1 LTQHA
6 YGVRDVERLL
16 RVPRATLRALV
27 AAGFVTPA
35 RGPRNSWRF
44 SFQDLIVLRT
54 AQALADAHVPQRRI
68 IKSVREL
75 ARNLPDSMPLSG
87 LSLAAVGDR
96 VVVREGGARWQ
107 ADSGQYLLEFGGD
120 PSKGA
125 LEVMDQPPPAPE
137 RSSRVMA
144 PLLVAPAEPAHDW
157 FAEAQ
162 ALEDRNPEAAMR
174 AYGNAIAADPANVD
188 ARINLGLL
196 LHRAKRLP
204 EAGRVYSDALQAC
217 GPDPV
222 LLFNLGVLLEDL
234 DTPEA
239 AERAYR
245 AAVWADPQMADGHY
259 NLGLLYE
266 RLGRSRDALR
276 HMAEYRR
283 LTRPRAV

>member
-1 LTQHA
+1 MTHP

-35 RGPRNSWRF
+35 RGPRNAWRF

-75 ARNLPDSMPLSG
+75 ARNLPDAMPLSG
-87 LSLAAVGDR
+87 LAIGAVGDQ
-96 VVVREGGARWQ
+96 VVVREGHTRWQ

-120 PSKGA
+120 PATGA
-125 LEVMDQPPPAPE
+125 LEVMDRPSPPVPPAPRPTE
-137 RSSRVMA
+137 PSR
-144 PLLVAPAEPAHDW
+144 DW

-162 ALEDRNPEAAMR
+162 ALEAKNPEASMR

-196 LHRAKRLP
+196 LHQAKRLP

-234 DTPEA
+234 DSDEA

-259 NLGLLYE
+259 NLALLYE
-266 RLGRSRDALR
+266 RLGRSREALR
-276 HMAEYRR
+276 HMSEYRR

>member
-1 LTQHA
+1 MTHP
-6 YGVRDVERLL
+6 YGVRDVETLL
-16 RVPRATLRALV
+16 RVPRASLRALV

-35 RGPRNSWRF
+35 RGPRNAWRF

-75 ARNLPDSMPLSG
+75 ARSLPDRMPLSG
-87 LSLAAVGDR
+87 LSIGAVGDQ
-96 VVVREGGARWQ
+96 VVVREGHTRWQ

-120 PSKGA
+120 PATGA
-125 LEVMDQPPPAPE
+125 LEVMDRPPPAP
-137 RSSRVMA
+137 A
-144 PLLVAPAEPAHDW
+144 PSTPIEPPRDW
-157 FAEAQ
+157 YGEAQ
-162 ALEDRNPEAAMR
+162 ALEEKNPEAAMR

-259 NLGLLYE
+259 NLALLYE
-266 RLGRSRDALR
+266 RLGKSREALR
-276 HMAEYRR
+276 HMSEYRR

>member
-1 LTQHA
+1 
-6 YGVRDVERLL
+6 
-16 RVPRATLRALV
+16 
-27 AAGFVTPA
+27 
-35 RGPRNSWRF
+35 
-44 SFQDLIVLRT
+44 
-54 AQALADAHVPQRRI
+54 
-68 IKSVREL
+68 
-75 ARNLPDSMPLSG
+75 
-87 LSLAAVGDR
+87 
-96 VVVREGGARWQ
+96 
-107 ADSGQYLLEFGGD
+107 
-120 PSKGA
+120 
-125 LEVMDQPPPAPE
+125 
-137 RSSRVMA
+137 
-144 PLLVAPAEPAHDW
+144 
-157 FAEAQ
+157 
-162 ALEDRNPEAAMR
+162 MR

-259 NLGLLYE
+259 NLALLYE
-266 RLGRSRDALR
+266 RLGKSREALR
-276 HMAEYRR
+276 HMSEYRR

>member
-1 LTQHA
+1 
-6 YGVRDVERLL
+6 
-16 RVPRATLRALV
+16 
-27 AAGFVTPA
+27 
-35 RGPRNSWRF
+35 
-44 SFQDLIVLRT
+44 
-54 AQALADAHVPQRRI
+54 
-68 IKSVREL
+68 
-75 ARNLPDSMPLSG
+75 MPLSG
-87 LSLAAVGDR
+87 LAIGAVGDQ
-96 VVVREGGARWQ
+96 VVVREGHTRWQ

-120 PSKGA
+120 PAAGS
-125 LEVMDQPPPAPE
+125 LEVMDRPATAPPEDPGRAP
-137 RSSRVMA
+137 
-144 PLLVAPAEPAHDW
+144 VAGQAGRDW

-162 ALEDRNPEAAMR
+162 ALEDEDPAGAMR

-234 DTPEA
+234 DSDEA

-259 NLGLLYE
+259 NLALLYE

-276 HMAEYRR
+276 HMSEYRR

>member
-1 LTQHA
+1 LTHP

-35 RGPRNSWRF
+35 RGPRNAWRF

-75 ARNLPDSMPLSG
+75 ARHLPDRMPLSG
-87 LSLAAVGDR
+87 LSIGAVGDQ
-96 VVVREGGARWQ
+96 VVVREGQTRWE

-120 PSKGA
+120 PAAGS
-125 LEVMDQPPPAPE
+125 LEVMDRPPPATSE
-137 RSSRVMA
+137 RGS
-144 PLLVAPAEPAHDW
+144 PGPGEPRHDW

-162 ALEDRNPEAAMR
+162 GLEDSNPEAAMR

-196 LHRAKRLP
+196 LHKARRLP

-234 DTPEA
+234 DSPDA

-259 NLGLLYE
+259 NLALLYE
-266 RLGRSRDALR
+266 RLGRSREALR
-276 HMAEYRR
+276 HMSEYRR

>member
-1 LTQHA
+1 LTQHP

-16 RVPRATLRALV
+16 RVPPATLRALV

-35 RGPRNSWRF
+35 RGPRNAWRF

-75 ARNLPDSMPLSG
+75 ARHLPDSMPLSG

-125 LEVMDQPPPAPE
+125 LEVMDQPAPASE
-137 RSSRVMA
+137 RSAGGTA
-144 PLLVAPAEPAHDW
+144 PLAPLAESAHDW

-162 ALEDRNPEAAMR
+162 GLEDRNPEAAMR

-234 DTPEA
+234 ETPEA

-259 NLGLLYE
+259 NLALLYE